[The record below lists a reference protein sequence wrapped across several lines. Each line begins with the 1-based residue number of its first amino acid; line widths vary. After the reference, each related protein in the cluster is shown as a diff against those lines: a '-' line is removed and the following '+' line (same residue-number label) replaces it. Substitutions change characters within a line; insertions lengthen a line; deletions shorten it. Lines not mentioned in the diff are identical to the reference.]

1 MRTLALILALAAL
14 VLVVPRVD
22 AAPPC
27 GPGTLGQR
35 FVILERGTAVC
46 DNTSGLV
53 WERRPDQSPRTYQDA
68 VAWCAAKGLAWQLTG
83 IKDFFT
89 LVDYANANPPLPSG
103 HPFVIVN
110 NSEYW
115 SDTPVVQGNPGDVWT
130 FVLDRGRTFSGSIDG
145 TVDYVWCVR

>member
-14 VLVVPRVD
+14 VLVVPRAD

-53 WERRPDQSPRTYQDA
+53 WERRPEQSSRTYQDA
-68 VAWCAAKGLAWQLTG
+68 VAWCAAKGQAWQLPG

-89 LVDYANANPPLPSG
+89 LVDLRAR
-103 HPFVIVN
+103 
-110 NSEYW
+110 
-115 SDTPVVQGNPGDVWT
+115 PGKDLLGQHRRHGRLCM
-130 FVLDRGRTFSGSIDG
+130 VLAIT
-145 TVDYVWCVR
+145 